1 VFGERGKS
9 HDQDTGGV
17 SRDPETVA
25 MNDAVSSALEHLRL
39 EGALFF
45 RSELTEPFEFESSPL
60 ALADA
65 LVPGADRL
73 TLFHIVASGSCWVA
87 VDDGVRYRADAGD
100 VIVLPYGDHYVMGGE
115 GTAVSVSILSLLDP
129 LPWAV
134 MPVLRHGGGG
144 RRTEIVC
151 GYLHSTDPLFDPA
164 MRALPPVFVVRLPAG
179 PAAGWVKASIDYAMA
194 DAVPPSNRSPN
205 VIATRLPELVLI
217 EVLRSHLA
225 SAPAIEHGWIA
236 ALRDPV
242 LAPALALLHQQPG
255 RGWTV
260 AELATAVATS
270 RSVLDERFRQVLGQ
284 SPIRYLTGWRMH
296 LAMEL
301 LATSELSVSMT
312 ARRVGYDSEEAFSRA
327 FKRERGASPSHW
339 RATIRRNRRPS
350 SSI

>member
-1 VFGERGKS
+1 MGQRRELGHGWGSFARCLGSVPIIEASRGEA
-9 HDQDTGGV
+9 HDRDTSGPC
-17 SRDPETVA
+17 RDEVGPMSEA
-25 MNDAVSSALEHLRL
+25 LQSALDYLHL

-45 RSELTEPFEFESSPL
+45 RSELTEPFEFESTPL

-100 VIVLPYGDHYVMGGE
+100 VIDLPYGDHYVMGGE

-179 PAAGWVKASIDYAMA
+179 P
-194 DAVPPSNRSPN
+194 
-205 VIATRLPELVLI
+205 
-217 EVLRSHLA
+217 
-225 SAPAIEHGWIA
+225 
-236 ALRDPV
+236 
-242 LAPALALLHQQPG
+242 
-255 RGWTV
+255 
-260 AELATAVATS
+260 
-270 RSVLDERFRQVLGQ
+270 
-284 SPIRYLTGWRMH
+284 
-296 LAMEL
+296 
-301 LATSELSVSMT
+301 
-312 ARRVGYDSEEAFSRA
+312 
-327 FKRERGASPSHW
+327 
-339 RATIRRNRRPS
+339 
-350 SSI
+350 

>member
-1 VFGERGKS
+1 
-9 HDQDTGGV
+9 V
-17 SRDPETVA
+17 S
-25 MNDAVSSALEHLRL
+25 DALSSALEHLRL
-39 EGALFF
+39 QGALFF
-45 RSELTEPFEFESSPL
+45 RSELTEPFAFESSPL

-65 LVPGADRL
+65 LVPGGDRL
-73 TLFHIVASGSCWVA
+73 TLFHIVAFGSCWVA

-100 VIVLPYGDHYVMGGE
+100 VIVMPYGDHYVMAGE
-115 GTAVSVSILSLLDP
+115 GSAECVSILALLDP

-134 MPVLRHGGGG
+134 LPVLRLGGGG

-151 GYLHSTDPLFDPA
+151 GYLHSTDPLFDPT

-179 PAAGWVKASIDYAMA
+179 PAAGWVQASIDYAMA
-194 DAVPPSNRSPN
+194 EAVPPSNRSPN

-217 EVLRSHLA
+217 EVLRTHLA
-225 SAPAIEHGWIA
+225 TAPAIEHGWMA

-242 LAPALALLHQQPG
+242 LAPALALLHRQPQ
-255 RGWTV
+255 RRWTV
-260 AELATAVATS
+260 AQLATAVTTS
-270 RSVLDERFRQVLGQ
+270 RSTLDDRFRQVLRQ

-327 FKRERGASPSHW
+327 FKREQGASPSHW
-339 RATIRRNRRPS
+339 RATIRRERGRAQPQS
-350 SSI
+350 AEQSARVILD